1 MAQKWCFLRAPGTES
16 LRKAWLPC
24 LRGAQED
31 ALFFRS
37 GVAGGKGPQRR
48 GRKTVASSRLQA
60 PGRSPPGRGPW
71 SYFYG
76 VCCGIET
83 RTVMSVLA
91 RGDWLTLKNLLRPSC
106 ESVDLGIM
114 LSSKSLRRMI
124 ICLVL
129 LLPAI
134 TRISA
139 AGQSSSTLCAPT
151 AHAVVLYAPESNLE
165 RREIETLRSAKVTSI
180 VQRSEQP

>member
-1 MAQKWCFLRAPGTES
+1 MVLLARARDGVPQEGLVTLLCAERRKMLCSLGRALRAE
-16 LRKAWLPC
+16 KA
-24 LRGAQED
+24 
-31 ALFFRS
+31 
-37 GVAGGKGPQRR
+37 RR
-48 GRKTVASSRLQA
+48 GGAGRRWLLAGCRLLGGA
-60 PGRSPPGRGPW
+60 PLSGRGPW

-83 RTVMSVLA
+83 RTVMSVSA
-91 RGDWLTLKNLLRPSC
+91 RGDWLTVKNLLRTSY

-124 ICLVL
+124 VCLLL

-134 TRISA
+134 TGISA
-139 AGQSSSTLCAPT
+139 AGQSSSTLCAST
-151 AHAVVLYAPESNLE
+151 ARAVVLYAPESNLE